1 MEKKETIKSVTFI
14 LSGSLLQMFNGIGN
28 GWISTLTAIFGLI
41 LFFMGLNKL
50 KKGIDEKG
58 HAAVKMLIIAAIIGI
73 VGLILDLIPLVG
85 IVASIV
91 FIVAFIIQLIG
102 VIKLKGSESIGE
114 SGKSGVTLLLVAMIL
129 AIVQSIFGFVPLA
142 GGIVAGILSFVALIL
157 VFFGWLKIQD
167 GIIIHNS

>member
-1 MEKKETIKSVTFI
+1 MEKKETITSVTFI

-41 LFFMGLNKL
+41 LFFMGLSKL

-58 HAAVKMLIIAAIIGI
+58 QAAVKMLIIAAIL
-73 VGLILDLIPLVG
+73 GLIGLVLDLIPLIG

-91 FIVAFIIQLIG
+91 FIAAFIVQLIG
-102 VIKLKGSESIGE
+102 VIKLKSSESIGE
-114 SGKSGVTLLLVAMIL
+114 SGKSGVTLLLIAMIL
-129 AIVQSIFGFVPLA
+129 AIIQSIFGFVPLA
-142 GGIVAGILSFVALIL
+142 GGIIAGIISFIALIL

-167 GIIIHNS
+167 GIIINNS